1 MLSIKKLCK
10 YVKKIAPLLKCRN
23 LFSIFLFLK
32 KEGMNGKMKINF
44 LLQSKQN
51 AFHFLS
57 TNAIS
62 GE

>member
-1 MLSIKKLCK
+1 
-10 YVKKIAPLLKCRN
+10 
-23 LFSIFLFLK
+23 
-32 KEGMNGKMKINF
+32 MNGKMKINF

>member
-10 YVKKIAPLLKCRN
+10 KNCTTEMQKSYFYISFFFKK
-23 LFSIFLFLK
+23 K